1 MRYPQDES
9 STIEWKRELP
19 HNDQIIKTIIGF
31 CNQNGGKII
40 IGVANSGEIVGISPE
55 IIQKALESLE
65 KMIYEASSPT
75 IIPRIYTQRFGE
87 KSLLIIEVS
96 SGMSKPYYR
105 TSEGIDKGTY
115 IRLGRNTLRANSDMI
130 KEMYWQSHGLDFETL
145 PNHKAHEEDLD
156 KIKIQS
162 FLDNRKNHGKLRYE
176 KSTLLAYHLIKCE
189 HSMFYPTQMA
199 LLLFGK
205 QPQYY
210 LSEAMIIC
218 SHFQGISGRDA
229 IASIDCEGVLFDQ
242 FNQCYS
248 FIISRLSKS
257 FKIRKPKREE
267 QLEIPEIAIREALLN
282 AIVHRNYHIKAP
294 IKIAIYEDRIEIFSP
309 GTFPGPLDL
318 KNLKSGITYLRN
330 PMICKIFRE
339 IGYIEKLGTGLI
351 AIFESF
357 EKRGLLDPKI
367 IEGENYVKCILPRIF
382 KKKIILNKE
391 EENLEKLFAL
401 SIEISVEDVQNI
413 LGVSR
418 QTASRK
424 MNKLI
429 ESGFVE
435 RVGKTRSTRYRLI
448 KKLNN

>member
-1 MRYPQDES
+1 MRYPQNES

-19 HNDQIIKTIIGF
+19 RNDQIIKTIIGF
-31 CNQNGGKII
+31 CNQNGGKIV
-40 IGVANSGEIVGISPE
+40 IGVANSGEIVGIATE

-87 KSLLIIEVS
+87 KCLLIIEVS

-105 TSEGIDKGTY
+105 TSEGLDKGTY

-145 PNHKAHEEDLD
+145 PNHNAKEEDLD
-156 KIKIQS
+156 SKKIKT
-162 FLDNRKNHGKLRYE
+162 FLDNRKNHGNLKYE
-176 KSTLLAYHLIKCE
+176 KSTLLAYHLIKSE
-189 HSMFYPTQMA
+189 HSIFYPTQMA
-199 LLLFGK
+199 LILFGK
-205 QPQYY
+205 LPQFF

-218 SHFQGISGRDA
+218 SHFQGISGRDV
-229 IASIDCEGVLFDQ
+229 IATIDCEGVLFDQ

-248 FIISRLSKS
+248 FIVSRLPRS

-294 IKIAIYEDRIEIFSP
+294 IKVAIYDDRIEIFSP
-309 GTFPGPLDL
+309 GSFPGPLDL

-339 IGYIEKLGTGLI
+339 IGYIEKLGTGI
-351 AIFESF
+351 ITIFESY

-367 IEGENYVKCILPRIF
+367 IEGENYVKCILPRIL
-382 KKKIILNKE
+382 KKKVVLNKE
-391 EENLEKLFAL
+391 EENLEKLFVL
-401 SIEISVEDVQNI
+401 STEISVEDVQKI

-429 ESGFVE
+429 KKGFVQ
-435 RVGKTRSTRYRLI
+435 RVGKTRSTRYKLI
-448 KKLNN
+448 KKTE